1 MVRVKI
7 CGVTRV
13 EDALAA
19 VGAGAW
25 AIGLNFYS
33 RSPRSVSVDTAKTIV
48 AAVPLTVLVVGVFV
62 DESRAR
68 IGEIS
73 KAVGLRALQFHGVES
88 PTDCSGWSL
97 PVIKAIRVRDRSSV
111 DLAAAYPVDFIL
123 LDAYVEGR
131 TGGTGRRFAWEWAS
145 ACDRSRL
152 ILAGGLTPDNV
163 ADAVR
168 AVRPLAVDV
177 ASGVERLPGVKDAD
191 LMTRFIANAQ
201 TA

>member
-25 AIGLNFYS
+25 AIGLNFYARSS
-33 RSPRSVSVDTAKTIV
+33 RCVTVDAAAGIV
-48 AAVPLTVLVVGVFV
+48 AALPRTTLTVGVFV
-62 DESRAR
+62 NESRAR
-68 IGEIS
+68 ISEITH
-73 KAVGLRALQFHGVES
+73 AVGLRAIQLHGDES
-88 PTDCSGWSL
+88 PADCANWPL
-97 PVIKAIRVRDRSSV
+97 PVIKAVRMRDRETV
-111 DLAAAYPVDFIL
+111 AIAARYPVDFIL
-123 LDAYVEGR
+123 LDAYVEGHA
-131 TGGTGRRFAWEWAS
+131 GGTGCRFAWEWAA

-177 ASGVERLPGVKDAD
+177 ASGIERVPGVKDVQ